1 MAREV
6 GLDAAIDMEAAEELL
21 QEHAEAVISHLQL
34 RGIAGDGNCLFRA
47 AACQVP
53 EGEEHH
59 VALRA
64 ICAADAADAW
74 ERYAP
79 YLPPCGRDQVLD
91 WCRNMA
97 QDRFWGDGL
106 ACRVLTDC
114 LKRPMIVWRLM
125 EPEQRPSC
133 FVPALGVVG
142 VVGAPAQPIYLF
154 LDERICGA
162 EPWQALQPA
171 AAGDGRRESFRRRRL
186 PASFFGT
193 ADQQASSGPWTRHG
207 LTQGQME
214 ELLFMQDQGA
224 SPAELAAKFFSG
236 QPGK

>member
-1 MAREV
+1 MVCAMAREV

-21 QEHAEAVISHLQL
+21 QEHAAAVILHLQH
-34 RGIAGDGNCLFRA
+34 RGVAGDGNCLFRA

-64 ICAADAADAW
+64 ICAAGAADAW

-79 YLPPCGRDQVLD
+79 YLPPCGREQVLE

-114 LKRPMIVWRLM
+114 LKRPMIIWRLM

-133 FVPALGVVG
+133 FVPALGMKE
-142 VVGAPAQPIYLF
+142 F
-154 LDERICGA
+154 
-162 EPWQALQPA
+162 
-171 AAGDGRRESFRRRRL
+171 AGLS
-186 PASFFGT
+186 T
-193 ADQQASSGPWTRHG
+193 TGPW
-207 LTQGQME
+207 
-214 ELLFMQDQGA
+214 FGA
-224 SPAELAAKFFSG
+224 SGLPSAIRGRHCKRPLRAMAARGASG
-236 QPGK
+236 DVVCRPPSPGLPTNMQHRDLGRVMG